1 MEIKTNK
8 MDNKNVNIENGDIV
22 NGDKITENIT
32 INNNNYYLT
41 IENYPDLIKT
51 LIGVSKEEKEEYSEL
66 YKKYINKF
74 KELENYAM
82 SLIYPKYMHK
92 KYEFNSNT
100 LIFGKKIIDW
110 IFGLNGYP
118 SKEIET
124 LYKELQEEFEIK
136 EESILGKRWKA
147 NKLYFEGKLEES
159 KDKYIELKNEITSNR
174 DIPYWLKDD
183 ILIDGR
189 NILTKYDSTMDR
201 YTYPNPFQEEINK
214 NKHNLSYPDVD
225 RIKAD
230 IFEKVSNHI
239 FDNKNKGKYTT
250 IYGIGL
256 EEILNKI
263 QNLAYITI
271 FYGSITHLK
280 LVRILI
286 SEVMYMYAETFEDKD
301 FYKITLKMLFLA
313 GERKKYK
320 NLYNKLKLNYN
331 FVNSKLFVD
340 ELLVCLNTA
349 ISFEKLGNEIFIYD
363 LYGRNLD
370 DKKYNEFESKMLDS
384 IKISEDYHMI
394 YITDIFKSIPSN
406 LSRFNDIQRLLTIMM
421 DYLEKD
427 YSRFFYEFGRILN
440 NIEIRSLS
448 KETFNLYKSIIDKIL
463 TLKDKDI
470 INISYAIINI
480 KEYKPEIKDY
490 DKILLKEKT
499 FENIIYNLE
508 ENRNVTDALK
518 YIIEIYKSRYNERE
532 NKSNVA
538 VRYATEYN
546 LERNFFTKDIYVEK
560 TRNIII
566 TEYIPL
572 AKLILSSENQ
582 FIKEK
587 VKCIKTLSYILLVED
602 DEKIRK
608 DIITSIN
615 YSEFSKYQEDFTEL
629 KEKTKEDL
637 KNNVLMANY
646 IAGKITSNQLF
657 SKYLEKSLID
667 STQIEEILNCIKIC
681 RFKFNDDR
689 EFDAKIFYYI
699 FLHSYKENDIDI
711 RNKLIE
717 MSDIFINT
725 DCEKEILEILCDH
738 ADNLSYEE
746 SIGYLKL
753 LREVV
758 KDKKYKYKEIIE
770 KLKNNANYNIRVM
783 VEKYIVKEQ
792 NE

>member
-8 MDNKNVNIENGDIV
+8 MDNKDVNIENGDIV
-22 NGDKITENIT
+22 NGDKIIENIT
-32 INNNNYYLT
+32 INNNCYLT
-41 IENYPDLIKT
+41 IENSPELIKT

-82 SLIYPKYMHK
+82 SLIYPKYVHK
-92 KYEFNSNT
+92 KYDFDSNT

-110 IFGLNGYP
+110 IFGLSGYP
-118 SKEIET
+118 SKEIEM

-147 NKLYFEGKLEES
+147 NKMYFEGKLEES
-159 KDKYIELKNEITSNR
+159 KDKYIELKTEIISNR

-189 NILTKYDSTMDR
+189 NILNKYDSTMDQ

-225 RIKAD
+225 RVKAD
-230 IFEKVSNHI
+230 IFEKVSNHV
-239 FDNKNKGKYTT
+239 FDNKNKGKYT
-250 IYGIGL
+250 IIFGIGL

-313 GERKKYK
+313 GEKKKYK
-320 NLYNKLKLNYN
+320 NLYNKLKLNYK

-340 ELLVCLNTA
+340 ELLTCLNTT
-349 ISFEKLGNEIFIYD
+349 ISFEKIENEIFIYD
-363 LYGRNLD
+363 LYGRNLED
-370 DKKYNEFESKMLDS
+370 EKYNELESKLLDS
-384 IKISEDYHMI
+384 VEISENYHMI

-406 LSRFNDIQRLLTIMM
+406 LSRFNDIQRLLTIIM

-440 NIEIRSLS
+440 NIEIKSLS
-448 KETFNLYKSIIDKIL
+448 KENFKLYKSIIDKIL

-490 DKILLKEKT
+490 DEILLKPKT

-508 ENRNVTDALK
+508 ENKNIVDALK
-518 YIIEIYKSRYNERE
+518 SIIEIYENRYNEME
-532 NKSNVA
+532 SNPSVA
-538 VRYATEYN
+538 TRYGTEYN
-546 LERNFFTKDIYVEK
+546 LGRRFFIKEIYDEQ
-560 TRNIII
+560 TRDTII
-566 TEYIPL
+566 TDYIPL
-572 AKLILSSENQ
+572 AKLILSSGNQ

-587 VKCIKTLSYILLVED
+587 VKCIKILSYILLVEED
-602 DEKIRK
+602 KNIRE
-608 DIITSIN
+608 DVITAIN
-615 YSEFSKYQEDFTEL
+615 HSEFSKYQEDFTES
-629 KEKTKEDL
+629 KENTKEDL
-637 KNNVLMANY
+637 KNNILMANY
-646 IAGKITSNQLF
+646 IVGKITVKQLF

-667 STQIEEILNCIKIC
+667 ETQIEEMLNCIEIS
-681 RFKFNDDR
+681 RFYNDR
-689 EFDAKIFYYI
+689 EFDAELFYYI
-699 FLHSYKENDIDI
+699 FLHAYKENDIDI

-717 MSDIFINT
+717 LSDIFINT
-725 DCEKEILEILCDH
+725 DYEKEILEILCNY
-738 ADNLSYEE
+738 ADNVSYEE
-746 SIGYLKL
+746 GIGYIKL
-753 LREVV
+753 LMKVSKNEI
-758 KDKKYKYKEIIE
+758 YKYTEIIE

-783 VEKYIVKEQ
+783 IEKYVIKEK

>member
-8 MDNKNVNIENGDIV
+8 MNNKNVNIENGDIV

-32 INNNNYYLT
+32 INNSNNYYLT
-41 IENYPDLIKT
+41 IENSPNLIKT

-66 YKKYINKF
+66 YKKYISKF

-82 SLIYPKYMHK
+82 SLIYPKYVHK
-92 KYEFNSNT
+92 KYDFNSNT
-100 LIFGKKIIDW
+100 LILGKKIIDW

-189 NILTKYDSTMDR
+189 NILTKYDSTMDQ

-250 IYGIGL
+250 IFGIGL

-331 FVNSKLFVD
+331 FVNSKLFVN
-340 ELLVCLNTA
+340 ELLTCLNTA
-349 ISFEKLGNEIFIYD
+349 ISFEKLENEIFIYD

-384 IKISEDYHMI
+384 IEISEDYHMI

-440 NIEIRSLS
+440 NIEIKSLS
-448 KETFNLYKSIIDKIL
+448 KEDFNLYKSIIDKIL

-518 YIIEIYKSRYNERE
+518 YIIEIYKNRYNERE
-532 NKSNVA
+532 SKPSVA

-546 LERNFFTKDIYVEK
+546 LERNFFTKDIYAEK

-602 DEKIRK
+602 DENIRK

-615 YSEFSKYQEDFTEL
+615 DSEFSKYQEDFTGL

-637 KNNVLMANY
+637 KNNILMANY

-667 STQIEEILNCIKIC
+667 SNQIEEILNCIKIC
-681 RFKFNDDR
+681 RLKFNDDR

-699 FLHSYKENDIDI
+699 FLYSYKENDIDI

-725 DCEKEILEILCDH
+725 DCEKEILEILCDS

-746 SIGYLKL
+746 SIGYIKL
-753 LREVV
+753 LREVA
-758 KDKKYKYKEIIE
+758 KDEKYKYAEIIE

-783 VEKYIVKEQ
+783 VQKYIVKE
-792 NE
+792 

>member
-8 MDNKNVNIENGDIV
+8 MDNKNVNIENGDII
-22 NGDKITENIT
+22 NGHKITENIT
-32 INNNNYYLT
+32 INNNNCYLT
-41 IENYPDLIKT
+41 IENSPDLIKT

-82 SLIYPKYMHK
+82 SLIYPKYVDK
-92 KYEFNSNT
+92 KYDFNSNT

-118 SKEIET
+118 SKEIEI

-147 NKLYFEGKLEES
+147 NKMYFEGKLEES
-159 KDKYIELKNEITSNR
+159 KDKYIELKNEVTSNR

-189 NILTKYDSTMDR
+189 NILNKYDSTMDQ

-250 IYGIGL
+250 IFGIGL

-340 ELLVCLNTA
+340 ELLICLNTA

-370 DKKYNEFESKMLDS
+370 NKKYNEFESKMLNS
-384 IKISEDYHMI
+384 IEISEDYHMI
-394 YITDIFKSIPSN
+394 YITDIFRSIPSN

-440 NIEIRSLS
+440 NIEIKSLS
-448 KETFNLYKSIIDKIL
+448 KENFNLYKSIIDKIL
-463 TLKDKDI
+463 TLNDKDI
-470 INISYAIINI
+470 INVSYAIINI

-490 DKILLKEKT
+490 DEILLKKKT

-508 ENRNVTDALK
+508 ENKNIVDALK
-518 YIIEIYKSRYNERE
+518 YIIEIYKDRYNERE
-532 NKSNVA
+532 SNPRVA
-538 VRYATEYN
+538 VGYGTEYN
-546 LERNFFTKDIYVEK
+546 LERNFFTKEIYYK
-560 TRNIII
+560 QTRDTII

-572 AKLILSSENQ
+572 AKLILSSGNQ

-587 VKCIKTLSYILLVED
+587 VKCIKALSYILLVEE
-602 DEKIRK
+602 DENIREA
-608 DIITSIN
+608 IIASIN
-615 YSEFSKYQEDFTEL
+615 HSEFSKYQEDFTES

-646 IAGKITSNQLF
+646 IAGKITSKQLF
-657 SKYLEKSLID
+657 SKYLEKSIID
-667 STQIEEILNCIKIC
+667 ATQIEEMLNCIKIS
-681 RFKFNDDR
+681 RFDEDR
-689 EFDAKIFYYI
+689 EFDAEIFYYI
-699 FLHSYKENDIDI
+699 FLHAYKENDIDV

-725 DCEKEILEILCDH
+725 DYEKEILKILCDY

-746 SIGYLKL
+746 SIGYIKL
-753 LREVV
+753 LRKVS
-758 KDKKYKYKEIIE
+758 KDEIYKYKEIIE

>member
-1 MEIKTNK
+1 METKTNK
-8 MDNKNVNIENGDIV
+8 MDNKNVNIENGDII

-32 INNNNYYLT
+32 INNNCYLT
-41 IENYPDLIKT
+41 IENSPDLIKT

-82 SLIYPKYMHK
+82 SLIYPKYVDK
-92 KYEFNSNT
+92 KYDFNSNT
-100 LIFGKKIIDW
+100 LIFGKKIINW

-124 LYKELQEEFEIK
+124 LYKELQEEFDIK
-136 EESILGKRWKA
+136 EGSILGKRWKA
-147 NKLYFEGKLEES
+147 NKMYFEGKLEES
-159 KDKYIELKNEITSNR
+159 KDKYIELKNEVTSNR

-189 NILTKYDSTMDR
+189 NILNKYDSTMDQ

-250 IYGIGL
+250 IFGIGL

-340 ELLVCLNTA
+340 ELLICLNTA
-349 ISFEKLGNEIFIYD
+349 ISFEKIGNEIFIYD
-363 LYGRNLD
+363 LYGRNLED
-370 DKKYNEFESKMLDS
+370 EKYNEFESKMLDS
-384 IKISEDYHMI
+384 IEITEDYHMF
-394 YITDIFKSIPSN
+394 YITDIFRAIPSN
-406 LSRFNDIQRLLTIMM
+406 LSRFNNIQRLLTIMM
-421 DYLEKD
+421 NYLEKN
-427 YSRFFYEFGRILN
+427 YSRFFYEFGKILN
-440 NIEIRSLS
+440 NIDIKSLS
-448 KETFNLYKSIIDKIL
+448 EDNFNLYKNIIDKIL
-463 TLKDKDI
+463 TFKDRDI
-470 INISYAIINI
+470 INVSYAIINI
-480 KEYKPEIKDY
+480 KEYRPEIKDY
-490 DKILLKEKT
+490 DEILLKQKT

-508 ENRNVTDALK
+508 ENKNIVDALK
-518 YIIEIYKSRYNERE
+518 YIIEIYKDRYNERE
-532 NKSNVA
+532 SNPRVA
-538 VRYATEYN
+538 VGYGTEYN
-546 LERNFFTKDIYVEK
+546 LERNFFTKEIYYK
-560 TRNIII
+560 QTRNTII

-572 AKLILSSENQ
+572 AKLILSSGNQ

-587 VKCIKTLSYILLVED
+587 VKSIKTLSYILLVEE
-602 DEKIRK
+602 DENIIE

-615 YSEFSKYQEDFTEL
+615 RSEFSKYQEDFTES

-646 IAGKITSNQLF
+646 IAGKITSKQLF
-657 SKYLEKSLID
+657 SKYLEKSLMD
-667 STQIEEILNCIKIC
+667 ATQIEEILNCIKIS
-681 RFKFNDDR
+681 RFNNTR
-689 EFDAKIFYYI
+689 EFDAEIFYYI
-699 FLHSYKENDIDI
+699 FLHAYKENDIDI

-725 DCEKEILEILCDH
+725 DYEKEILKILCDY
-738 ADNLSYEE
+738 ADDLSYEE
-746 SIGYLKL
+746 SIGYIKL
-753 LREVV
+753 LRKVS
-758 KDKKYKYKEIIE
+758 KDEIYKYKEIIE

-783 VEKYIVKEQ
+783 VKKYIVKEQ

>member
-32 INNNNYYLT
+32 INNNNCYLT
-41 IENYPDLIKT
+41 IENSPDLIKT

-82 SLIYPKYMHK
+82 SLIYPKYVDK
-92 KYEFNSNT
+92 KYDFNSNT

-147 NKLYFEGKLEES
+147 NKMYFEGKLEES
-159 KDKYIELKNEITSNR
+159 KDKYIELKNEVTSNI

-189 NILTKYDSTMDR
+189 NILNKYDSTMDQ

-250 IYGIGL
+250 IFGIGL

-340 ELLVCLNTA
+340 ELLICLNTA

-370 DKKYNEFESKMLDS
+370 DKKYNEFESKMLNS
-384 IKISEDYHMI
+384 IEISEDYHMI
-394 YITDIFKSIPSN
+394 YIIDIFRSIPSN

-440 NIEIRSLS
+440 NIEIKSLS
-448 KETFNLYKSIIDKIL
+448 KENFNLYKSIIDKIL

-518 YIIEIYKSRYNERE
+518 YIIEIYKNRYNERE
-532 NKSNVA
+532 SKPSVA
-538 VRYATEYN
+538 VGYATEYN
-546 LERNFFTKDIYVEK
+546 LERNFFTKDIYAEK

-572 AKLILSSENQ
+572 AKLILSSKNQ

-602 DEKIRK
+602 DENIRE

-615 YSEFSKYQEDFTEL
+615 YSEFSKYQEDFTES

-637 KNNVLMANY
+637 NNNVLMANY

-725 DCEKEILEILCDH
+725 DCEKEILEILCDY

-746 SIGYLKL
+746 SIGYIKL
-753 LREVV
+753 LRKVS
-758 KDKKYKYKEIIE
+758 KDEIYKYKEIIE
-770 KLKNNANYNIRVM
+770 KLENNANYNIRVM